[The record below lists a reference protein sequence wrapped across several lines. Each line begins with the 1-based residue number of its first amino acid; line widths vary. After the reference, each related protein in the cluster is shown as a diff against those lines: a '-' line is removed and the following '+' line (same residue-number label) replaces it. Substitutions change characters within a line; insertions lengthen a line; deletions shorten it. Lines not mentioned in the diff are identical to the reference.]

1 MCYNWETE
9 LYGECYENVVA
20 YWPLNE
26 TSGSIAVD
34 YAGFDNNGTIEE
46 ATFGVE
52 GKVGTAYY
60 YEGTEQKV
68 TVSDNSNLQ
77 FGTNN
82 FTIVAWVKK
91 PDTTFARILYKSGY
105 QNSSGFTF
113 DDPGNGHLRFGIRHP
128 NYSTNEYQSNFIIS
142 DNKWHHVVAV
152 RDGTTVRIYM
162 DNQKEEQTNYFV
174 NGNDAPGTGQPV
186 LVGTDNIGTLD
197 EVILFNRA
205 LSDSEIEQL
214 YYNSGGQ
221 TITEQL
227 REGLIGYWPFE
238 DNANDYSESG
248 NYDLTYAS
256 PSYVTGV
263 VGRGVLIPGIHD
275 LRYYPHRSTDD
286 SIFDVPSNGSLTVC
300 AWAKKTTTIS
310 SSAEAIVAKEDETN
324 PYPGWLL
331 FLQPTNECG
340 PVTNAVG
347 LDTKWSNSSRRL
359 ARATIQFPTNGKW
372 QHVCGVIDR
381 SNEKI
386 YIYQQGNDV
395 TYNSGSTNYCSRS
408 ITNLGELNAE
418 KGLGVGVRDPQVIH
432 NKFNGNID
440 EVAIWNR
447 ALSAEEISALYNNGE
462 GLSLIQ

>member
-1 MCYNWETE
+1 M
-9 LYGECYENVVA
+9 L
-20 YWPLNE
+20 
-26 TSGSIAVD
+26 
-34 YAGFDNNGTIEE
+34 
-46 ATFGVE
+46 
-52 GKVGTAYY
+52 
-60 YEGTEQKV
+60 
-68 TVSDNSNLQ
+68 
-77 FGTNN
+77 
-82 FTIVAWVKK
+82 
-91 PDTTFARILYKSGY
+91 
-105 QNSSGFTF
+105 
-113 DDPGNGHLRFGIRHP
+113 
-128 NYSTNEYQSNFIIS
+128 
-142 DNKWHHVVAV
+142 
-152 RDGTTVRIYM
+152 
-162 DNQKEEQTNYFV
+162 
-174 NGNDAPGTGQPV
+174 GQ
-186 LVGTDNIGTLD
+186 
-197 EVILFNRA
+197 
-205 LSDSEIEQL
+205 
-214 YYNSGGQ
+214 
-221 TITEQL
+221 
-227 REGLIGYWPFE
+227 
-238 DNANDYSESG
+238 
-248 NYDLTYAS
+248 
-256 PSYVTGV
+256 
-263 VGRGVLIPGIHD
+263 
-275 LRYYPHRSTDD
+275 
-286 SIFDVPSNGSLTVC
+286 
-300 AWAKKTTTIS
+300 KKTTTIS

-331 FLQPTNECG
+331 FLHPTNECG